1 MAFNPA
7 ETDLFPPLE
16 TFLKK
21 NGFTVHAEVVLC
33 DISAVKN
40 DELLVVEI
48 KTRFNL
54 EVILQAL
61 RRQEAADSVFIAVP
75 STDSRRYPRKWK
87 DIRTL
92 CRRLGLGVLF
102 VHFPHEGFSTVEV
115 ALQAASFKEKRSP
128 SSRSTILRE
137 MEQRKK
143 NFNVGGSSRRPL
155 VTAYRIAALKTA
167 AALEKFGPLSP
178 KDLRTRGACI
188 KCGTIL
194 QKNYYGWF
202 DRIDMGL
209 YMVNDLGKEALR
221 TYADVLTSLDRSD

>member
-1 MAFNPA
+1 MAFNPV

-21 NGFTVHAEVVLC
+21 NGYTVHAEVVLC
-33 DISAVKN
+33 DISAIKN

-54 EVILQAL
+54 EVILQAV
-61 RRQEAADSVFIAVP
+61 RRQEAADSVYIAVP
-75 STDSRRYPRKWK
+75 VGDARRYPRKWK
-87 DIRTL
+87 DIRAI

-115 ALQAASFKEKRSP
+115 ALQAENIKEKRSP

-137 MEQRKK
+137 MGQRRE
-143 NFNVGGSSRRPL
+143 NFNIGGSVRRPL
-155 VTAYRIAALKTA
+155 VTAYRIAALKA
-167 AALEKFGPLSP
+167 ASMLDKHGPLSP
-178 KDLRTRGACI
+178 KELRARGACN
-188 KCGTIL
+188 KCGAIL

-202 DRIDMGL
+202 ERIDTGHYTL
-209 YMVNDLGKEALR
+209 NELGKEALL
-221 TYADVLTSLDRSD
+221 TYADVLDSINKPD